1 MLRTVLVASFLFS
14 LSTSSFA
21 QQKTPLPI
29 GMAPHEHALVRA
41 YRDSRAAL
49 DRDITTPPTEPVRTM
64 AEWEEIQSLVIPGRS
79 TRASSSR
86 SCAMPR
92 RNAK

>member
-1 MLRTVLVASFLFS
+1 MLRTVLVASFLLS
-14 LSTSSFA
+14 LSTASFA
-21 QQKTPLPI
+21 QQQTPLPI

-64 AEWEEIQSLVIPGRS
+64 AEWEEIQSLVI
-79 TRASSSR
+79 T
-86 SCAMPR
+86 
-92 RNAK
+92 